1 VTQASVIEVPPV
13 FDGIDAVCF
22 DAFGTLVE
30 ITEKRGA
37 VRHLF
42 KAVPPG
48 KRAELKHRLMRE
60 PRPIADW
67 LEVYVADAD
76 PIMALD
82 IYARELSEV
91 ASVTIRPGMSD
102 IWALLRTKG
111 QRLALCSNLASSFG
125 LAVRRALPDP
135 PDVEVF
141 SYAVG
146 ALKPEPEIYAHV
158 LEWLALEPDRVLFV
172 GDSVRADIE
181 GPQAAG
187 MRALHVDE
195 LVARMVRWTRE
206 K

>member
-1 VTQASVIEVPPV
+1 MIQASVIDLPPV
-13 FDGIDAVCF
+13 FDGIEAVCF

-67 LEVYVADAD
+67 LEAYVDDAD
-76 PIMALD
+76 PMMALD
-82 IYARELSEV
+82 VYARELSEV

-102 IWALLRTKG
+102 IWALLRAKG
-111 QRLALCSNLASSFG
+111 LRLAVCSNLASSFG

-135 PDVEVF
+135 PDVVVF
-141 SYAVG
+141 SYEVG
-146 ALKPEPEIYAHV
+146 AIKPEPEIYEHV
-158 LEWLALEPDRVLFV
+158 LEQLALEPARVLFV

-181 GPQAAG
+181 GPRAAG
-187 MRALHVDE
+187 MRAVHVDQF
-195 LVARMVRWTRE
+195 LKTA
-206 K
+206 

>member
-1 VTQASVIEVPPV
+1 MIQASVIDLPPV
-13 FDGIDAVCF
+13 FDGIEAVCF

-30 ITEKRGA
+30 ITKKRGA
-37 VRHLF
+37 VRQLF

-60 PRPIADW
+60 PRPIAEW
-67 LEVYVADAD
+67 LEVYVADTD

-91 ASVTIRPGMSD
+91 ASVAIRPGMAD
-102 IWALLRTKG
+102 IWGLLRAKG
-111 QRLALCSNLASSFG
+111 LRLAVCSNLASSFG

-141 SYAVG
+141 SFEVG
-146 ALKPEPEIYAHV
+146 AIKPEPEIYAHV
-158 LEWLALEPDRVLFV
+158 LERLAVEPDRVLFV

-187 MRALHVDE
+187 MKVLHVGE
-195 LVARMVRWTRE
+195 LVAMMVQWPRE